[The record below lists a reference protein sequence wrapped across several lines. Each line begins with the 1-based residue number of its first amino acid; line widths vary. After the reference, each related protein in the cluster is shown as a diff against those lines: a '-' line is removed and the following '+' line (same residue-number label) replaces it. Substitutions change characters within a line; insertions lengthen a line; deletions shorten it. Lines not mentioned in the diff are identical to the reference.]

1 MRLRRVFF
9 LIVVVLVIAAGWW
22 GFRLYSWTRS
32 NSLPYIYDWFRN
44 PEVRPQLSTHLT
56 EPCPGAP
63 FLLPSSG
70 LVGLLY
76 ADPAAPYNAVRRHT
90 GLDIFGDGAPG
101 AVPIVAAYDGW
112 LSRLPSWR
120 STVIIRHE
128 DPLREGRI
136 IWTYYTH
143 MASRDGT
150 IDFIHPD
157 FPRGTSEVPV
167 TQGQVIGWQGEYGGN
182 LSIGLHLHFSIVKS
196 AADGSFENE
205 SILVNTLDPSPYL
218 GIDLNAL
225 NSPRRPVTCD

>member
-1 MRLRRVFF
+1 
-9 LIVVVLVIAAGWW
+9 
-22 GFRLYSWTRS
+22 
-32 NSLPYIYDWFRN
+32 
-44 PEVRPQLSTHLT
+44 
-56 EPCPGAP
+56 
-63 FLLPSSG
+63 
-70 LVGLLY
+70 
-76 ADPAAPYNAVRRHT
+76 
-90 GLDIFGDGAPG
+90 
-101 AVPIVAAYDGW
+101 
-112 LSRLPSWR
+112 
-120 STVIIRHE
+120 
-128 DPLREGRI
+128 
-136 IWTYYTH
+136 
-143 MASRDGT
+143 DGT